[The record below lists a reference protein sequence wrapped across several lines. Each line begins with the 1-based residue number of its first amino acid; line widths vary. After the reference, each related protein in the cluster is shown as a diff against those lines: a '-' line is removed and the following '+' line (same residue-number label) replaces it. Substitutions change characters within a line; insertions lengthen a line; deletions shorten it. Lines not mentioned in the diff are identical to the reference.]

1 MKPSLVVLTAVVIL
15 LAAVG
20 ASHLQAAPA
29 ASQASTPFLPTPP
42 VGAPQQL
49 VVYAHI
55 KSITAKGGS
64 FEAKVD
70 PAEYLSGETANRAAI
85 ADKVIQPGDTV
96 PNDHYVRDESH
107 QAARVQGSCERARH
121 GDHDRPARDPD
132 PGLRAC
138 ADRRGQEPEAPEP
151 LRSEESVLD
160 PRRLR
165 HGPGPG
171 PAVLALADR
180 EGHRHRRLDLLSSR
194 LDRHRRILRAER

>member
-85 ADKVIQPGDTV
+85 ADRSSSPATQSRTTTTSVT
-96 PNDHYVRDESH
+96 R
-107 QAARVQGSCERARH
+107 ATSCSCTRF
-121 GDHDRPARDPD
+121 
-132 PGLRAC
+132 LRT
-138 ADRRGQEPEAPEP
+138 RT
-151 LRSEESVLD
+151 
-160 PRRLR
+160 
-165 HGPGPG
+165 
-171 PAVLALADR
+171 
-180 EGHRHRRLDLLSSR
+180 SR
-194 LDRHRRILRAER
+194 

>member
-85 ADKVIQPGDTV
+85 ADKVLQPGDTV

-107 QAARVQGSCERARH
+107 KLLVYKVPANAHVTVITAGLHATRIPVSELAQIVAGKNPKHRSLFEARNPFWIRVASDTA
-121 GDHDRPARDPD
+121 
-132 PGLRAC
+132 
-138 ADRRGQEPEAPEP
+138 
-151 LRSEESVLD
+151 
-160 PRRLR
+160 
-165 HGPGPG
+165 
-171 PAVLALADR
+171 LALDQQY
-180 EGHRHRRLDLLSSR
+180 SP
-194 LDRHRRILRAER
+194 

>member
-29 ASQASTPFLPTPP
+29 ASQAPTPFLPTPP

-85 ADKVIQPGDTV
+85 ADKVLQPGDTV

-107 QAARVQGSCERARH
+107 RLLVYKVPANAHVTVITAGLHATRIPVSELAQIVAGKNPKHRSLFEPKNPFWIRVASDTA
-121 GDHDRPARDPD
+121 
-132 PGLRAC
+132 
-138 ADRRGQEPEAPEP
+138 
-151 LRSEESVLD
+151 
-160 PRRLR
+160 
-165 HGPGPG
+165 
-171 PAVLALADR
+171 LALDQQY
-180 EGHRHRRLDLLSSR
+180 SP
-194 LDRHRRILRAER
+194 

>member
-85 ADKVIQPGDTV
+85 ADKVLQPGDTV

-107 QAARVQGSCERARH
+107 RCSCTRF
-121 GDHDRPARDPD
+121 
-132 PGLRAC
+132 
-138 ADRRGQEPEAPEP
+138 
-151 LRSEESVLD
+151 
-160 PRRLR
+160 PRTRTS
-165 HGPGPG
+165 P
-171 PAVLALADR
+171 
-180 EGHRHRRLDLLSSR
+180 
-194 LDRHRRILRAER
+194 

>member
-55 KSITAKGGS
+55 KSIAAKGGS

-85 ADKVIQPGDTV
+85 ADKVLQPGDTV
-96 PNDHYVRDESH
+96 PN
-107 QAARVQGSCERARH
+107 
-121 GDHDRPARDPD
+121 
-132 PGLRAC
+132 GLA
-138 ADRRGQEPEAPEP
+138 
-151 LRSEESVLD
+151 
-160 PRRLR
+160 
-165 HGPGPG
+165 G
-171 PAVLALADR
+171 PAIRKAKKVATTSMVPMESDIAC
-180 EGHRHRRLDLLSSR
+180 GWS
-194 LDRHRRILRAER
+194 LR